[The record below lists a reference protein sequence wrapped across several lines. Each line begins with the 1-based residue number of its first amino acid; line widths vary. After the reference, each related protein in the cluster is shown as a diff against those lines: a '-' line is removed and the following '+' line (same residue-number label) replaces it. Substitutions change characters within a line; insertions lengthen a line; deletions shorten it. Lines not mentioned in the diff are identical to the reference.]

1 MPFAVILFS
10 TIFGAV
16 CVFTLLFRC
25 LGCRFGIS
33 IDRQTTV
40 ITKSGNHSQSLGKAD
55 NLNRSVI
62 SFNCAWILIK
72 F

>member
-10 TIFGAV
+10 TSWCRLCIYPTV
-16 CVFTLLFRC
+16 SLF
-25 LGCRFGIS
+25 GCRFGIS

-40 ITKSGNHSQSLGKAD
+40 VTKSGNHSPSLGKAD

-62 SFNCAWILIK
+62 SFNCAWIFIK

>member
-16 CVFTLLFRC
+16 KLCICPTVSLF
-25 LGCRFGIS
+25 GCRFGIS

-40 ITKSGNHSQSLGKAD
+40 VTKSGNHSPSLGKAD
-55 NLNRSVI
+55 NLKPLSD
-62 SFNCAWILIK
+62 F